1 MSQSLIYLDNNATTR
16 PDPRVVDAMLP
27 FLREHYGNAAS
38 RSHAFGWAA
47 ESAVETARK
56 QVAGLVGAD
65 PREIV
70 WTSGA
75 TEADNLALKGVAA
88 AHAAQGD
95 HVITVATEHKAI
107 LDTAHHL
114 ERQGRRV
121 TFLPVD
127 ADGLVDLNRLQDT
140 MTDATVL
147 VSVMLGNNEIG
158 TIQPV
163 AEIGRLCRERG
174 ILFHT
179 DATQGAGKI
188 PVDVGAMNID
198 LLSMSAHKIY
208 GPKGVG
214 ALFVRRRNPHVKL
227 AIQMDGGGHER
238 GMRSGTLNVPG
249 IVGFGA
255 AAELCH
261 REMGEESART
271 LCLRDRLLDG
281 LRDGLDG
288 VLLNGHPTERLPGT
302 LNVCLEG
309 VDADALQ
316 VAVPLMAVSAGSACT
331 SASISPSHVLVAL
344 GRTADQARS
353 SLRFSPGR
361 FTTEDEIERVIESV
375 VREASRLRAL
385 SVVPDDRRVFA

>member
-56 QVAGLVGAD
+56 QVAALIGAD

-75 TEADNLALKGVAA
+75 TESDNLALKGVAETY
-88 AHAAQGD
+88 AAQGD
-95 HVITVATEHKAI
+95 HVVTVATEHKAI

-114 ERQGRRV
+114 ERQGKRV
-121 TFLPVD
+121 TILPVD
-127 ADGLVDLNRLQDT
+127 SHGLIDLNQLQDA
-140 MTDATVL
+140 MTDRTVL

-158 TIQPV
+158 TVQPI
-163 AEIGRLCRERG
+163 AEIGRMCRERG

-179 DATQGAGKI
+179 DATQGTGKI
-188 PVDVGAMNID
+188 SVDVGAMSVD
-198 LLSMSAHKIY
+198 LLSLSAHKIY

-214 ALFVRRRNPHVKL
+214 ALFVRRRNPHVRL

-255 AAELCH
+255 AAELC
-261 REMGEESART
+261 RQEMPSEAPHT
-271 LCLRDRLLDG
+271 KALRDRLQEG
-281 LRDGLDG
+281 LQAGLDG
-288 VLLNGHPTERLPGT
+288 ILLNGHPTERLPGT

-309 VDADALQ
+309 IDADALQ
-316 VAVPLMAVSAGSACT
+316 VAVPELAVSAGSACT
-331 SASISPSHVLVAL
+331 SASITPSHVLKAI
-344 GRTADQARS
+344 GRTDAQARS
-353 SLRFSPGR
+353 SLRFSLGR
-361 FTTEDEIERVIESV
+361 FTTEAEIEAVIHSV
-375 VREASRLRAL
+375 VRAASRLRVL
-385 SVVPDDRRVFA
+385 SPVPQRQGVLV

>member
-56 QVAGLVGAD
+56 QVAALIGAD

-75 TEADNLALKGVAA
+75 TESDNLALKGVAETY
-88 AHAAQGD
+88 AAQGD
-95 HVITVATEHKAI
+95 HVVTVATEHKAI

-114 ERQGRRV
+114 ERQGKRV
-121 TFLPVD
+121 TILPVD
-127 ADGLVDLNRLQDT
+127 SHGLIDLNQLQDA
-140 MTDATVL
+140 MTDRTVL

-158 TIQPV
+158 TVQPI
-163 AEIGRLCRERG
+163 AEIGRTCRERG

-179 DATQGAGKI
+179 DATQGTGKI
-188 PVDVGAMNID
+188 SVDVGAMSVD
-198 LLSMSAHKIY
+198 LLSLSAHKIY

-214 ALFVRRRNPHVKL
+214 ALFVRRRNPHVRL

-255 AAELCH
+255 AAELC
-261 REMGEESART
+261 RQEMPSEAPHT
-271 LCLRDRLLDG
+271 KALRDRLQEG
-281 LRDGLDG
+281 LQAGLDG
-288 VLLNGHPTERLPGT
+288 ILLNGHPIERLPGT

-309 VDADALQ
+309 IDADALQ
-316 VAVPLMAVSAGSACT
+316 VAVPELAVSAGSACT
-331 SASISPSHVLVAL
+331 SASITPSHVLKAI
-344 GRTADQARS
+344 GRTDAQARS
-353 SLRFSPGR
+353 SLRFSLGR
-361 FTTEDEIERVIESV
+361 FTTEAEIEAVIHSV
-375 VREASRLRAL
+375 VRAASRLRVL
-385 SVVPDDRRVFA
+385 SPVPQRQGVLV

>member
-56 QVAGLVGAD
+56 QVAALIGAD

-75 TEADNLALKGVAA
+75 TESDNLALKGVAETY
-88 AHAAQGD
+88 AAQGD
-95 HVITVATEHKAI
+95 HVVTVATEHKAI

-114 ERQGRRV
+114 ERQGKRV
-121 TFLPVD
+121 TILPVD
-127 ADGLVDLNRLQDT
+127 SHGLIDLNQLQDA
-140 MTDATVL
+140 MTDRTVL

-158 TIQPV
+158 TVQPI
-163 AEIGRLCRERG
+163 AEIGRTCRERG

-179 DATQGAGKI
+179 DATQGTGKI
-188 PVDVGAMNID
+188 SVDVGAMSVD
-198 LLSMSAHKIY
+198 LLSLSAHKIY

-214 ALFVRRRNPHVKL
+214 ALFVRRRNPHVRL

-255 AAELCH
+255 AAELC
-261 REMGEESART
+261 RQEMPSEAPHT
-271 LCLRDRLLDG
+271 KALRDRLQEG
-281 LRDGLDG
+281 LQAGLDG
-288 VLLNGHPTERLPGT
+288 ILLNGHPTERLPGT

-309 VDADALQ
+309 IDADALQ
-316 VAVPLMAVSAGSACT
+316 VAVPELAVSAGSACT
-331 SASISPSHVLVAL
+331 SASITPSHVLKAI
-344 GRTADQARS
+344 GRTDAQARS
-353 SLRFSPGR
+353 SLRFSLGR
-361 FTTEDEIERVIESV
+361 FTTEAEIEAVIHSV
-375 VREASRLRAL
+375 VRAASRLRVL
-385 SVVPDDRRVFA
+385 SPVPQRQGVLV

>member
-56 QVAGLVGAD
+56 QVAALIGAD

-75 TEADNLALKGVAA
+75 TESDNLALKGVAETY
-88 AHAAQGD
+88 AAQGD
-95 HVITVATEHKAI
+95 HVVTVATEHKAI

-114 ERQGRRV
+114 ERQGKRV
-121 TFLPVD
+121 TILPVD
-127 ADGLVDLNRLQDT
+127 SHGLIDLNQLQDA
-140 MTDATVL
+140 MTDRTVL

-158 TIQPV
+158 TVQPI
-163 AEIGRLCRERG
+163 AEIGRMCRERG

-179 DATQGAGKI
+179 DATQGTGKI
-188 PVDVGAMNID
+188 SVDVGAMSVD
-198 LLSMSAHKIY
+198 LLSLSAHKIY

-214 ALFVRRRNPHVKL
+214 ALFVRRRNPHVRL

-255 AAELCH
+255 AAELC
-261 REMGEESART
+261 RQEMPSEAPHT
-271 LCLRDRLLDG
+271 KALRDRLQEG
-281 LRDGLDG
+281 LQAGLDG
-288 VLLNGHPTERLPGT
+288 ILLNGHPIERLPGT

-309 VDADALQ
+309 IDADALQ
-316 VAVPLMAVSAGSACT
+316 VAVPELAVSAGSACT
-331 SASISPSHVLVAL
+331 SASITPSHVLKAI
-344 GRTADQARS
+344 GRTDAQARS
-353 SLRFSPGR
+353 SLRFSLGR
-361 FTTEDEIERVIESV
+361 FTTEAEIEAVIHSV
-375 VREASRLRAL
+375 VRAASRLRVL
-385 SVVPDDRRVFA
+385 SPVPQRQGVLV

>member
-1 MSQSLIYLDNNATTR
+1 MPKSLIYFDNNATTR

-47 ESAVETARK
+47 ESAVEAARK
-56 QVAGLVGAD
+56 QVAALIGAD

-75 TEADNLALKGVAA
+75 TESDNLALKGVAEA
-88 AHAAQGD
+88 YAAQGD
-95 HVITVATEHKAI
+95 HVITVATEHKAV
-107 LDTAHHL
+107 LDAAHAL

-127 ADGLVDLNRLQDT
+127 ADGLVDLDRLREA
-140 MTDATVL
+140 MTDGAVL

-158 TIQPV
+158 TVQPV
-163 AEIGRLCRERG
+163 AEIGRMCRERG

-188 PVDVGAMNID
+188 PVDVGAMSVD
-198 LLSMSAHKIY
+198 LLSLSAHKIY

-214 ALFVRRRNPHVKL
+214 ALFVRRRNPHVRL

-255 AAELCH
+255 AAELCR
-261 REMGEESART
+261 REMGDEAARIRG
-271 LCLRDRLLDG
+271 LRDRLWDG
-281 LRDGLDG
+281 LRGGLDG

-316 VAVPLMAVSAGSACT
+316 VAVPELAVSAGSACT
-331 SASISPSHVLVAL
+331 SASITPSHVLTAL
-344 GRTADQARS
+344 GRSDAQARS
-353 SLRFSPGR
+353 SLRFSLGR
-361 FTTEDEIERVIESV
+361 FNTESEVEAVIAAV
-375 VREASRLRAL
+375 VREAARLRAL
-385 SVVPDDRRVFA
+385 SPASSDRRVFA

>member
-1 MSQSLIYLDNNATTR
+1 MSRSLIYLDNNATTR

-56 QVAGLVGAD
+56 QVAALIGAD

-70 WTSGA
+70 WASGA
-75 TEADNLALKGVAA
+75 TEADNLALKGVAEA
-88 AHAAQGD
+88 YAGHGD

-114 ERQGRRV
+114 ERQGKHV

-127 ADGLVDLNRLQDT
+127 NTGLIDLNQFQEA
-140 MTDATVL
+140 MTERTVL

-158 TIQPV
+158 TVQPV
-163 AEIGRLCRERG
+163 AEIGRMCRERG

-188 PVDVGAMNID
+188 PVDVGAMAVD
-198 LLSMSAHKIY
+198 LLSLSAHKIY

-214 ALFVRRRNPHVKL
+214 ALFVRRRNPHVRL

-255 AAELCH
+255 AADLC
-261 REMGEESART
+261 RLEMAGDSART
-271 LCLRDRLLDG
+271 LRLRDRLFEG

-316 VAVPLMAVSAGSACT
+316 VAVPEIAVSAGSACT
-331 SASISPSHVLVAL
+331 SASISPSHVLVAI
-344 GRTADQARS
+344 GRTADQARA
-353 SLRFSPGR
+353 SLRFSLGR
-361 FTTEDEIERVIESV
+361 FNTEEEIERVIASV

-385 SVVPDDRRVFA
+385 SPVASDRRVLV

>member
-56 QVAGLVGAD
+56 QVAALIGAD

-75 TEADNLALKGVAA
+75 TESDNLALKGVAETY
-88 AHAAQGD
+88 AAQGD
-95 HVITVATEHKAI
+95 HVVTVATEHKAI

-114 ERQGRRV
+114 ERQGKRV
-121 TFLPVD
+121 TILPVD
-127 ADGLVDLNRLQDT
+127 SHGLIDLNQLQDA
-140 MTDATVL
+140 MTDRTVL

-158 TIQPV
+158 TVQPI
-163 AEIGRLCRERG
+163 AEIGRTCRERG

-179 DATQGAGKI
+179 DATQGTGKI
-188 PVDVGAMNID
+188 SVDVGAMSVD
-198 LLSMSAHKIY
+198 LLSLSAHKIY

-214 ALFVRRRNPHVKL
+214 ALFVRRRNPHVRL

-255 AAELCH
+255 AAELC
-261 REMGEESART
+261 RQEMPSEAPHT
-271 LCLRDRLLDG
+271 KALRDRLQEG
-281 LRDGLDG
+281 LQAGLDG
-288 VLLNGHPTERLPGT
+288 ILLNGHPTERLPGT

-309 VDADALQ
+309 IDADALQ
-316 VAVPLMAVSAGSACT
+316 VAVPELAVSAGSACT
-331 SASISPSHVLVAL
+331 SASITPSHVLKAI
-344 GRTADQARS
+344 GRTDAQARS
-353 SLRFSPGR
+353 SLRFSLGR
-361 FTTEDEIERVIESV
+361 FTTEAEIEAV
-375 VREASRLRAL
+375 
-385 SVVPDDRRVFA
+385 DKRRR